1 MLGLYGKKDIKV
13 DQKYFGFRMEIDKI
27 YNEDCLIGMR
37 DIPDKSID
45 AIICDLPYGVL
56 NRQNKSAQWDNII
69 PIEPLWEQY
78 ERVIK
83 NNGAIVLFAQGMFTA
98 QLMMSNPKMWRY
110 NLIWDKINRS
120 TGFLNA
126 NRCPLRIH
134 EDIVVF
140 YKSQPTYNPQ
150 FTFGQ
155 VNHKRGG
162 GREWYKQNKSG
173 GVYGL
178 MTNGGKKKEEDMTSQ
193 EKDEMGVSGAR
204 NRCYG
209 NFAVTETKITNEKYP
224 TSIISVDKEHD
235 GNYHHPTQKPINLI
249 RWLVRTYTN
258 EGDLVLDNCIGSG
271 TTAIACIKE
280 KRHFIGYEITK
291 EYFDIAQ
298 ERIKQE
304 QSKLTLF

>member
-1 MLGLYGKKDIKV
+1 
-13 DQKYFGFRMEIDKI
+13 MEIDKI

-56 NRQNKSAQWDNII
+56 NRSNPQAQWDNII

-78 ERVIK
+78 ERIIK
-83 NNGAIVLFAQGMFTA
+83 DNGAIVLFAQGMFTA

-140 YKSQPTYNPQ
+140 YKKQPTYNPQ
-150 FTFGQ
+150 FTFEQ
-155 VNHKRGG
+155 VYHNRGAG
-162 GREWYKQNKSG
+162 NGYKQNKAG
-173 GVYGL
+173 AIYGK
-178 MTNGGKKKEEDMTSQ
+178 MTNGGKKEKEDMPSF
-193 EKDEMGVSGAR
+193 EDSEMCLSGAR

-224 TSIISVDKEHD
+224 TSIIPMDKEHD
-235 GNYHHPTQKPINLI
+235 GNYHHPTQKPVELI

-258 EGDLVLDNCIGSG
+258 EGDLVLDNCMGSG
-271 TTAIACIKE
+271 TTAVACIKE

-304 QSKLTLF
+304 QSQLTLF

>member
-1 MLGLYGKKDIKV
+1 METDI
-13 DQKYFGFRMEIDKI
+13 I
-27 YNEDCLIGMR
+27 YNEDCLVGMKA
-37 DIPDKSID
+37 IPDKSID
-45 AIICDLPYGVL
+45 CIICDLPYGVL
-56 NRQNKSAQWDNII
+56 NRNNPQAQWDNII
-69 PIEPLWEQY
+69 PFEPLWEQY

-83 NNGAIVLFAQGMFTA
+83 DNGAIVLFAQGMFTA
-98 QLMMSNPKMWRY
+98 QLMMSNPKLWRY
-110 NLIWDKINRS
+110 NLVWDKINRS

-134 EDIVVF
+134 EDIVIF

-155 VNHKRGG
+155 VNHKRGV

-173 GVYGL
+173 GGIWKDDKRRQEERRGYDL
-178 MTNGGKKKEEDMTSQ
+178 TGKRRD
-193 EKDEMGVSGAR
+193 GVSGAK

-224 TSIISVDKEHD
+224 TSIIRMDKEHD
-235 GNYHHPTQKPINLI
+235 GNYHHPTQKPVNLI
-249 RWLVRTYTN
+249 RWLIRTYTN
-258 EGDLVLDNCIGSG
+258 EGDLVLDNCMGSG
-271 TTAIACIKE
+271 TTAVACIKE

-304 QSKLTLF
+304 QSQLTLF

>member
-1 MLGLYGKKDIKV
+1 
-13 DQKYFGFRMEIDKI
+13 MEIDKI

-45 AIICDLPYGVL
+45 AVICDLPYGVL
-56 NRQNKSAQWDNII
+56 NRQNKSARWDNVI
-69 PIEPLWEQY
+69 PFEPLWEQY
-78 ERVIK
+78 ERIVK
-83 NNGAIVLFAQGMFTA
+83 DNGAIVLFAQGMFTA
-98 QLMMSNPKMWRY
+98 QLMMFNPKMWRY
-110 NLIWDKINRS
+110 NLIWDKINRP

-150 FTFGQ
+150 FTYGQ

-162 GREWYKQNKSG
+162 AGNGK
-173 GVYGL
+173 
-178 MTNGGKKKEEDMTSQ
+178 MTNGCKKKKEDDVPSQ
-193 EKDEMGVSGAR
+193 EIGDILESGAK

-209 NFAVTETKITNEKYP
+209 NFAVTETRITNEKYP
-224 TSIISVDKEHD
+224 TSIIRVEKEHD
-235 GNYHHPTQKPINLI
+235 GNYHHPTQKPVNLI

-304 QSKLTLF
+304 QMQLKLF

>member
-1 MLGLYGKKDIKV
+1 
-13 DQKYFGFRMEIDKI
+13 MEIDKI
-27 YNEDCLIGMR
+27 YNEDCLVGMKA
-37 DIPDKSID
+37 IPDKSID
-45 AIICDLPYGVL
+45 CIICDLPYGVL
-56 NRQNKSAQWDNII
+56 NRSNPQAQWDNII

-83 NNGAIVLFAQGMFTA
+83 DNGAIVLFAQGMFTA

-162 GREWYKQNKSG
+162 AGNGYKQNKAG
-173 GVYGL
+173 AIYGK
-178 MTNGGKKKEEDMTSQ
+178 MTNGGKKEKEDMPSF
-193 EKDEMGVSGAR
+193 EDSEMCLSGAR

-224 TSIISVDKEHD
+224 TSIIPMDKEHD
-235 GNYHHPTQKPINLI
+235 GNYHHPTQKPVNLI

-258 EGDLVLDNCIGSG
+258 EGDLVLDNCMGSG
-271 TTAIACIKE
+271 TTAVACLKE

-304 QSKLTLF
+304 QSQLTLF